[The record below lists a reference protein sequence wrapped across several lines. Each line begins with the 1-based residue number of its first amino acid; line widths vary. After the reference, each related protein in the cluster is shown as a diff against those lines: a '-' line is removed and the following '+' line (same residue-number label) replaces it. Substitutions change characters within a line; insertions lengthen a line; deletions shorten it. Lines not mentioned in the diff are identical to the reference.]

1 MQYRLTALALMLAGF
16 LAINY
21 FMNEWG
27 QEMISQR
34 RHLQD
39 PAGQMEQGTV
49 DAGPDYL
56 RGIRAFEDT
65 LNAINVS
72 TGVAVAFRDL
82 SRTWLAENE
91 RLLTAD
97 FLRQALWRQTLFNL
111 LWGLFSAVF
120 LLPFAIALD
129 RRREQAAPAVAQPE
143 ESEPAVARPEESAP
157 AAARPEAGSPASEDP
172 YGPTASPV

>member
-21 FMNEWG
+21 FINEWG

-39 PAGQMEQGTV
+39 PAGQLEQGAADTRPV
-49 DAGPDYL
+49 FL
-56 RGIRAFEDT
+56 QGIRAFEDT

-111 LWGLFSAVF
+111 FWGLLSVVF
-120 LLPFAIALD
+120 LLPIAMVLD
-129 RRREQAAPAVAQPE
+129 RPREQVAPAAAQPE
-143 ESEPAVARPEESAP
+143 DTTPAVARPE
-157 AAARPEAGSPASEDP
+157 AASPRSEDP
-172 YGPTASPV
+172 YGSTASPV